1 MTFQDWLATVPD
13 SLRGDP
19 LWKTH
24 VYPLAVF
31 IGDIGWP
38 DVTRLMQDQRTVNLA
53 GQLYEALGSI
63 SANLAEGYSRSSHK
77 DQARFYEYAL
87 GSARESR
94 DWYYK
99 ARHVLGDTITDHRLG
114 LLTQIIRYLL
124 VMIPDTRGRH
134 LSEDAASYDLNTLS
148 VPGFD
153 MPST

>member
-13 SLRGDP
+13 TLRGDP
-19 LWKTH
+19 LWKTQ

-31 IGDIGWP
+31 VGDIGWP
-38 DVTRLMQDQRTVNLA
+38 DVTRLMQDGRTVNLA

-63 SANLAEGYSRSSHK
+63 SANLAEGYSPSSHK

-99 ARHVLGDTITDHRLG
+99 ARHILGDTITDHRLG

-124 VMIPDTRGRH
+124 VMIPDTRGRR
-134 LSEDAASYDLNTLS
+134 LSEDAAPYHLDTIT

-153 MPST
+153 SHTT